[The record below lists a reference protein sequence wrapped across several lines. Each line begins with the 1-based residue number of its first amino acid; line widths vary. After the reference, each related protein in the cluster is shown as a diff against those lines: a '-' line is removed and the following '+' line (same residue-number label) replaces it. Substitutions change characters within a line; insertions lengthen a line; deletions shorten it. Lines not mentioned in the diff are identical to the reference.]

1 MGEELSEEAKYY
13 SSDKFK
19 LYLQQQVVKDTW
31 DKGLPMVYLDDK
43 GRIVKHWKDGK
54 IEVVK
59 NKVLPCASKVK
70 FATEKDALF
79 SLKKI
84 TKTSDRKVI
93 PIRVYECNHC
103 GNWHLTSKTDR
114 FEDQVAPFKAEIEA
128 LKLKISEQQK
138 TIEGLTKRN
147 NKEENIAVKVDKRVK
162 EMQLQVGKLTLTVKR
177 LREDNSELINKYHT
191 KKDDGH
197 LDKS

>member
-1 MGEELSEEAKYY
+1 MGELSEEAKHY

-93 PIRVYECNHC
+93 PIRAYECNHC

-128 LKLKISEQQK
+128 LKLKISEQQQ
-138 TIEGLTKRN
+138 TIDGLTKRN
-147 NKEENIAVKVDKRVK
+147 NKEENIAVKIDKRVK
-162 EMQLQVGKLTLTVKR
+162 EMQTQVGKLTLTIKR